1 VKDILF
7 QFACIEELQDL
18 LRAEEDEREIDVPLG
33 SEGFCD
39 GEWALATFT
48 IGDRSTSVAGCIMDR
63 GAGLQLA
70 FSDRDW
76 GTLVDFSE
84 LSPPQSGP
92 PSVRCPP
99 VAEVVSTEGTHVMV
113 VDGELETRMVT
124 QALLES
130 AGYRVTAVSSGE
142 QAFDELRDVA
152 VDLIVCECSL
162 PGMSGLDFCKRLRG
176 DDRLSGLPL
185 VFLTTHASQ
194 RQVME
199 AYQCGVDEYMTKP
212 FRQPEL
218 SARVIGLLRRAHK
231 RAG

>member
-1 VKDILF
+1 MKDILF

-33 SEGFCD
+33 SDGFAD
-39 GEWALATFT
+39 GEWVLATFT
-48 IGDRSTSVAGCIMDR
+48 IGDRSTSVAGCVMDR
-63 GAGLQLA
+63 GVGLQLA

-76 GTLVDFSE
+76 ETLVDFSE

-99 VAEVVSTEGTHVMV
+99 IAEVVSTEGTHVMI

-130 AGYRVTAVSSGE
+130 AGYRVTAVAGGE
-142 QAFDELRDVA
+142 QAFDELRNIE

-162 PGMSGLDFCKRLRG
+162 PGMSGIDFCKRLRN
-176 DDRLSGLPL
+176 DPRLSGLPL
-185 VFLTTHASQ
+185 IFLTTHASEG
-194 RQVME
+194 RVTE
-199 AYQCGVDEYMTKP
+199 AYRCGVDEYMTKP

-218 SARVIGLLRRAHK
+218 SARVFGLLRRAHR